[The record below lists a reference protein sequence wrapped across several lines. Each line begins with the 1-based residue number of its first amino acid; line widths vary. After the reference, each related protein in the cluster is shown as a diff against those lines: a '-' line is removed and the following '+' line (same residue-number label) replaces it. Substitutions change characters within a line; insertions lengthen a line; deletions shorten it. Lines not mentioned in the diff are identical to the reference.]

1 MMGQAQANRPEGQ
14 PDAKNPNKEY
24 KLYIDQKKKSTS
36 FTGKIPIYM
45 AYHNRPFLNI

>member
-24 KLYIDQKKKSTS
+24 KLYIDQKKKEYKLYWQDTNLHGIS
-36 FTGKIPIYM
+36 
-45 AYHNRPFLNI
+45 